1 MFHLSCF
8 EMNDTPER
16 LILVNGHRYLICYVT
31 QCIKQVNVLRALTV
45 QIFSIL
51 FDDPL
56 AAAVVT
62 TRKKITIL
70 KLNVTVS

>member
-1 MFHLSCF
+1 
-8 EMNDTPER
+8 MNDTPER

-31 QCIKQVNVLRALTV
+31 QCIKQVNVPL

-56 AAAVVT
+56 AAAVVS

>member
-1 MFHLSCF
+1 MFQLSCF

-16 LILVNGHRYLICYVT
+16 LILVNGHRYLICYIT
-31 QCIKQVNVLRALTV
+31 QFIKQVNVPCALTL

-56 AAAVVT
+56 AAAVVST
-62 TRKKITIL
+62 
-70 KLNVTVS
+70 